1 MAADGPRP
9 VRRGGGSGGGRESLG
24 LDTLFNAGEGRGGI
38 GGGGDFG
45 GAVTRGPLTG
55 EEFNSWSERLRDV
68 EDLVESSELRN
79 ALASARERA
88 RAVRRDFRQDRRKP
102 DWASVQLQILR
113 PLLEVRS
120 RVAEDLARR
129 ESRDPLVP
137 LDRDPVPARFAEAV
151 RRYYEELGKDR

>member
-1 MAADGPRP
+1 M
-9 VRRGGGSGGGRESLG
+9 
-24 LDTLFNAGEGRGGI
+24 
-38 GGGGDFG
+38 
-45 GAVTRGPLTG
+45 
-55 EEFNSWSERLRDV
+55 
-68 EDLVESSELRN
+68 EDLGESPELLN

-88 RAVRRDFRQDRRKP
+88 RLVRRDFRQDRRKP

-129 ESRDPLVP
+129 ESKDPLVP